1 MREFLGCVEQAFAPA
16 VDREEPAISPGELL
30 SAMSKPAF
38 RDAEIDQR
46 WSGLMSA
53 AQAGDRA
60 SYERLL
66 RECAPFI
73 SRLAGRQGVRGDGL
87 DDVVQDVLTTV
98 HRVRHTYDPTRSFT
112 AWLRAIAQRRAIDHL
127 RSRGRLERRE
137 IYAPLAYEAHAD
149 DEVDHSARSELA
161 AGVKTLNLA
170 LVELTESQR
179 EAIEHLAL
187 RELSLDEAAAA
198 TGRSKGAL
206 KVNLH
211 RALKSLRARLQKEG

>member
-1 MREFLGCVEQAFAPA
+1 VTVTSWLLRPAADLDERSFLAAETL
-16 VDREEPAISPGELL
+16 R
-30 SAMSKPAF
+30 AMSEPVVGEAT
-38 RDAEIDQR
+38 IDQQ
-46 WSGLMSA
+46 WSMLMTE
-53 AQAGDRA
+53 AQAGDRV

-73 SRLAGRQGVRGDGL
+73 SHVACRQGVRGERL
-87 DDVVQDVLTTV
+87 DDVVQEALMTV
-98 HRVRHTYDPTRSFT
+98 HRVRHTYDPSRSFM

-137 IYAPLAYEAHAD
+137 VHAPLAYESHAD
-149 DEVDHSARSELA
+149 AEVDHSARSELA
-161 AGVKTLNLA
+161 AGIKTLNGA
-170 LVELTESQR
+170 LVELPASQR

-211 RALKSLRARLQKEG
+211 RALNSLRARLGKEGSKS